1 MKNLAWALCLP
12 LLCAGCSFGER
23 VPVEMITTS
32 QNQPLQKEKALDST
46 VNIDIGS
53 LEVTGQKLPGSLYS
67 YDLEYD
73 KAGFVP
79 DVRYNTALDGTEGRF
94 MFRLESSHTT
104 QIHTQRFGNKLR
116 LALNDSIPLKMRV
129 SAGVGDT
136 RLSLSGLK
144 ISSLDFTA
152 GVGEAKMS
160 AYEPNLILCEHISL
174 KNGVG
179 RLEAT
184 GLGNLNFRELDFEG
198 GVGGATLD
206 FTGEWKQNAD
216 VRIHIGVGG
225 VNVQIPRDIGV
236 KVESAKNFLSGLH
249 LEGFKKQDSFYYSEN
264 YDKAAKRVSIY
275 VTTGIGGLRVA
286 WI

>member
-1 MKNLAWALCLP
+1 MKNLVWALCFP
-12 LLCAGCSFGER
+12 LLFGGCSFGER
-23 VPVEMITTS
+23 VPLEMITATR
-32 QNQPLQKEKALDST
+32 NQPLQKEKSLDST
-46 VNIDIGS
+46 IRFDIGS
-53 LEVTGQKLPGSLYS
+53 LEITSEKSSGSVYS

-73 KAGFVP
+73 KASFVP
-79 DVRYNTALDGTEGRF
+79 DVRYDTTLDGTEGRF
-94 MFRLESSHTT
+94 VFSLESAHKSG
-104 QIHTQRFGNKLR
+104 IHPQRLNNRLR
-116 LALNDSIPLKMRV
+116 LALNDSIPLKMRINT
-129 SAGVGDT
+129 GVGDT

-144 ISSLDFTA
+144 ISSLDFVS

-160 AYEPNLILCEHISL
+160 AYEPNSVQCEHISL

-184 GLGNLNFRELDFEG
+184 GLGNLNFRELEFDG

-216 VRIHIGVGG
+216 VRIQVGVGG
-225 VNVQIPRDIGV
+225 VTVRVPRDIGV

-249 LEGFKKQDSFYYSEN
+249 LEGFKKKDTYYYSEN
-264 YDKAAKRVSIY
+264 YDAVTTRVSIY
-275 VTTGIGGLRVA
+275 VTTGIGGLRIA